1 MRIRSSIDSSA
12 PIQIKEVNVNSAYPI
27 KIKPGYTISASGRY
41 SNGFAEAT
49 SETVFRVNVKVERK
63 LFWSYVDVTRFIK
76 DRM

>member
-1 MRIRSSIDSSA
+1 VRIRSSIDSSA
-12 PIQIKEVNVNSAYPI
+12 PIQIGEVNVNSAYPI

-41 SNGFAEAT
+41 SNRFAEAT
-49 SETVFRVNVKVERK
+49 SETLFRVNVKVERK